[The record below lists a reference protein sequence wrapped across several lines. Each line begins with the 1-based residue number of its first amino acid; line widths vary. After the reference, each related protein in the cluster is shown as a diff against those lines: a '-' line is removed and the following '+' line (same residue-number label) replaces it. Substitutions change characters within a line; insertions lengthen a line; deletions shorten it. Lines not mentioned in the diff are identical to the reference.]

1 MSLFRSLMQG
11 GSTPTPS
18 LLEPLVYFDVR
29 KQGTVNSDESNR
41 DTLVDYSGKGNNG
54 TLNYFNFSDIYID
67 DQFSI
72 KSSLEATVENHII
85 TVVKDFS
92 QISRGSYIIG
102 SEVNTEDSSLY
113 VPSFKIKVNGLTSGF
128 LRIGSLNSQFSQKIS
143 ISKDG
148 IYTVP
153 SYTVTGEISSN
164 RRAIAFYSYPLIGGL
179 NSGVTI
185 EIYPLTWDGY
195 VEKSIDEI
203 VEIPNS
209 AYGTYDKENHRFTV
223 TLADNSNGTILDT
236 LTTYK
241 GSENVLFPSYKV
253 KVQGIGT
260 GVMVFGYRN
269 QYKDTSL
276 LTVTA
281 DGTYT
286 VPGFKDIPTGF
297 MGIAPLIIKAANSP
311 VPVGCTIEFL
321 PQTEYIQF
329 SPPLVEG
336 PIEYITLPSNNT
348 QRYKTVFALV
358 EIPENFEQE
367 QIYYQNSGSSG
378 LCSIDIFPSQV
389 VSGENPDGDCF
400 INGKLNTQVVGSSLG
415 GKIILITCRNQNNL
429 NMASPRGEIGY
440 TGGWANHFK
449 LYKFL
454 GFSECLTDSQ
464 INQIIEDYGLMELVD
479 HIDVQ

>member
-1 MSLFRSLMQG
+1 MQG
-11 GSTPTPS
+11 GSTSP

-41 DTLVDYSGKGNNG
+41 DTLVDYSGKDNNG
-54 TLNYFNFSDIYID
+54 TLNYFTFSDYYLD
-67 DQFSI
+67 DKFPLDNYPSAGI
-72 KSSLEATVENHII
+72 VTSNHILTIGYDCTQEPYGFFI
-85 TVVKDFS
+85 TASSVD
-92 QISRGSYIIG
+92 
-102 SEVNTEDSSLY
+102 TESSSIW
-113 VPSFKIKVNGLTSGF
+113 VPSFKIKVNGLTSG
-128 LRIGSLNSQFSQKIS
+128 SLVVGFIYNSFRRQLNITQ
-143 ISKDG
+143 DG
-148 IYTVP
+148 TYIVP
-153 SYTVTGEISSN
+153 GYYITENSATN
-164 RRAIAFYSYPLIGGL
+164 RRAVAFYSYPQDGVGV
-179 NSGVTI
+179 NSGVTV
-185 EIYPLTWDGY
+185 EFLPYTYDGY
-195 VEKSIDEI
+195 FQESIDSHLRF
-203 VEIPNS
+203 PNS
-209 AYGTYDKENHRFTV
+209 FTYGVFDSNSHIFTV
-223 TLADNSNGTILDT
+223 T
-236 LTTYK
+236 
-241 GSENVLFPSYKV
+241 SENLQNNPLFYSLAVTGLSSGQIYQFPSYKV

-260 GVMVFGYRN
+260 GVIRIGYYN
-269 QYKDTSL
+269 QIYTTLITISS
-276 LTVTA
+276 

-286 VPGFKDIPTGF
+286 VPGYSADKVEEYNPIPF
-297 MGIAPLIIKAANSP
+297 YIRINSP

-348 QRYKTVFALV
+348 QGYKTVFALV

-378 LCSIDIFPSQV
+378 LCRIDIFPSQV

-400 INGKLNTQVVGSSLG
+400 INGKLNTQVGGSSLG

-479 HIDVQ
+479 YINVQ